1 MFVQGPVIQGE
12 GSTHPVKSH
21 HTPTSAPSTSQPPIS
36 PTSRRINRQE
46 SMVPQP
52 RSPTQSPVA
61 DEAASTGMDVRYGG
75 ATTIVT
81 GLEAGQG
88 SVLLITKLIKKVK
101 KLKNKVKS
109 SQARRRAR
117 IIVPDDEDDLEDPSK
132 QGAHVHV
139 WNIFLFLMNAKV
151 FTAEKDVSTAKP
163 VSTAGATITTA
174 SVAVSTTKDKAVG
187 SSKRDANEE
196 FDQESSKRQKISE
209 SSEPAKEPKDKER
222 ELSKRAYNK

>member
-1 MFVQGPVIQGE
+1 MIVQGPVIQGE
-12 GSTHPVKSH
+12 GSTHPV
-21 HTPTSAPSTSQPPIS
+21 
-36 PTSRRINRQE
+36 E
-46 SMVPQP
+46 
-52 RSPTQSPVA
+52 SPTQSPVA
-61 DEAASTGMDVRYGG
+61 DKVASTGMDVKYGG
-75 ATTIVT
+75 ATTTVT
-81 GLEAGQG
+81 GLEVGQG
-88 SVLLITKLIKKVK
+88 SGNIDKTLTMPQDSPLQRVNTLKSDEGSAAYTKLIKKVK